1 VRRRYG
7 GRDDFFGIDSLSRGR
22 TFNSLGREK
31 SCRYQSTPVFAL
43 FNVNPNPS
51 LHVRFKF
58 IRENLMYKESI
69 CLKAW
74 RIQTKLFALV
84 FVFLAGVHSSF
95 AQSDSAV
102 LLPGL
107 GQHHHTISTKNP
119 EAQRFFDQGLT
130 LVFGFNHEEAARAFR
145 RASEL
150 DPQSAMAFW
159 GIALALGPCI
169 NLMDV
174 DPPHEKAAHEAVQN
188 ALLLAPSATQKER
201 DYIQA
206 LAKRYS
212 ADPKVDLGKLD
223 AEYANAMR
231 ELSKRNPDD
240 LDAATLYAE
249 SLMDLHPWKLWSLDG
264 RPTEGTEEI
273 VAVLESVLRRDPNHL
288 GANHYYIHA
297 TEASR
302 HPEWALASARRLEA
316 LAPAAGHLVHMPA
329 HTYMRVGDYSA
340 AAHSNEAAANADR
353 VYLRDSGTTDSMYDM
368 MYYCHNLHF
377 LAAAYSMAGDFGHA
391 KQAADELVAHVGPM
405 LHDMPIAEVYAPY
418 SIFVLVRFHR
428 WDEVLKLPPP
438 NPSLAMTTA
447 FWHFARGSAFAAK
460 GQIAKA
466 EAERTILE
474 TARKER
480 PADQEFSFFFNKAQT
495 FLELAENVLDARIA
509 AAKGDHEQAIKY
521 WEKAV
526 EIEDKLYYGEPPE
539 WFYPV
544 RESLGAALL
553 LNGQADR
560 AEAVFRADLEQYPRN
575 PRSLFGLLKSLE
587 AKKSANV
594 GEVRREFEAAWKN
607 ADVALELG
615 DL

>member
-1 VRRRYG
+1 M
-7 GRDDFFGIDSLSRGR
+7 
-22 TFNSLGREK
+22 
-31 SCRYQSTPVFAL
+31 
-43 FNVNPNPS
+43 
-51 LHVRFKF
+51 H
-58 IRENLMYKESI
+58 KE
-69 CLKAW
+69 CGPLNAW
-74 RIQTKLFALV
+74 RIQMKHFALML
-84 FVFLAGVHSSF
+84 VFLAGVPSSF
-95 AQSDSAV
+95 AQSGSAV
-102 LLPGL
+102 LIPGL
-107 GQHHHTISTKNP
+107 GQHHHAISTKNV

-145 RASEL
+145 RATEL

-159 GIALALGPCI
+159 GAALAMGPCI
-169 NLMDV
+169 NLDV
-174 DPPHEKAAHEAVQN
+174 DPPHEKAAYEAVQK
-188 ALLLAPSATQKER
+188 ALLLAQGATER
-201 DYIQA
+201 ERAYIQA

-212 ADPKVDLGKLD
+212 SDPKADLRKLD

-231 ELSKRNPDD
+231 ELSRNYPDD

-297 TEASR
+297 TEASP
-302 HPEWALASARRLEA
+302 HPEWALTSARRLET

-340 AAHSNEAAANADR
+340 AARSNTVAADADR
-353 VYLRDSGTTDSMYDM
+353 VYLRESGTTGSMYDM

-377 LAAAYSMAGDFGHA
+377 LAAAYSIAGDFGHA
-391 KQAADELVAHVGPM
+391 KQAADELAAHVGPI

-418 SIFVLVRFHR
+418 PIFVRVRFHR
-428 WDEVLKLPPP
+428 WDEVLKLPAPDGG
-438 NPSLAMTTA
+438 LVMTTA
-447 FWHFARGSAFAAK
+447 FWHFARGSAFAAR
-460 GQIAKA
+460 GQIEMA
-466 EAERTILE
+466 EAERKVLE
-474 TARKER
+474 MARKEI
-480 PADQEFSFFFNKAQT
+480 PAGLEFSFYTNKAQT
-495 FLELAENVLDARIA
+495 FLELAENILDAWIA
-509 AAKGDHEQAIKY
+509 AAKSDHDQAIKN
-521 WEKAV
+521 WKRAV

-553 LNGQADR
+553 LNAQAEQ

-575 PRSLFGLLKSLE
+575 PRSLFGLMKALE
-587 AKKSANV
+587 AQKKSANV
-594 GEVRREFEAAWKN
+594 EEVRREFEAAWKN
-607 ADVALELG
+607 ADVPLELG